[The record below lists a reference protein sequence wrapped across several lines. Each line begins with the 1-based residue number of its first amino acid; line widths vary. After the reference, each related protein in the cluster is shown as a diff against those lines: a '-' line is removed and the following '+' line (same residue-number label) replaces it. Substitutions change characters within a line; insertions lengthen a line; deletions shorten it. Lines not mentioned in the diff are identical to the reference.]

1 MLEKDPIRRITF
13 SELTILL
20 ELHISNLKSKGSH
33 LKQNINLSANSSNI
47 RGITYEIIEKSPSKL
62 V

>member
-20 ELHISNLKSKGSH
+20 ELHISNLKPKGSH
-33 LKQNINLSANSSNI
+33 L
-47 RGITYEIIEKSPSKL
+47 R
-62 V
+62 